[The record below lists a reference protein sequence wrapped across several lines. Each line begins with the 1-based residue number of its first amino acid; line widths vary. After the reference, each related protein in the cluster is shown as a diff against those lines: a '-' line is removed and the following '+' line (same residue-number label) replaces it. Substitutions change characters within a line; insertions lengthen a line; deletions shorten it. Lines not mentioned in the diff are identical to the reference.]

1 MSSGRNTAIAWAVIV
16 GAVAVAG
23 FVAWAGSQDGSTLL
37 GVPVMASC
45 AILSFGVQWLAFV
58 PAYLRRTERFY
69 DLVGSLTYLTV
80 TAFAIGGTQSRDARS
95 WVLGLLVGVWAVRLG
110 SFLFRRIRSE
120 GSDGRF
126 DEIKQSAS
134 RFFVAWTL
142 QGLWVFLTLCAALAA
157 ITTTAPADLGVL
169 DGVGFSIW
177 LFGFCLEVIAD
188 RQKSEFRRQN
198 PGRYIDT
205 GLWAWSRHPNY
216 FGEIVLWTGIAVMA
230 SSTLN
235 GWQWITLV
243 SPLFV
248 TLLLTRIS
256 GIPLLEK
263 RADERWGDDAGY
275 QAYKARTPVLI
286 PRPP

>member
-1 MSSGRNTAIAWAVIV
+1 
-16 GAVAVAG
+16 
-23 FVAWAGSQDGSTLL
+23 
-37 GVPVMASC
+37 MASC

-275 QAYKARTPVLI
+275 QAYKARTSVLI

>member
-1 MSSGRNTAIAWAVIV
+1 
-16 GAVAVAG
+16 
-23 FVAWAGSQDGSTLL
+23 
-37 GVPVMASC
+37 MASC

-134 RFFVAWTL
+134 RFLVAWTL

>member
-1 MSSGRNTAIAWAVIV
+1 
-16 GAVAVAG
+16 
-23 FVAWAGSQDGSTLL
+23 
-37 GVPVMASC
+37 MASC
-45 AILSFGVQWLAFV
+45 AVLSFGVQWLAFV

>member
-1 MSSGRNTAIAWAVIV
+1 
-16 GAVAVAG
+16 
-23 FVAWAGSQDGSTLL
+23 
-37 GVPVMASC
+37 MASC

-58 PAYLRRTERFY
+58 SAYLRRTERFY

-134 RFFVAWTL
+134 RFLVAWTL

-177 LFGFCLEVIAD
+177 LFGFGLEVIAD